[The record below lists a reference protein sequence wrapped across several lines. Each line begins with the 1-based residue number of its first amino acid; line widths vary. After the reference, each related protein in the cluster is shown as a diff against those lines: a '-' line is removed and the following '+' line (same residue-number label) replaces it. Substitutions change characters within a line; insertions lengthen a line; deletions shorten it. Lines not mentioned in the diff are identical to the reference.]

1 MAVEPGKADIQVG
14 ITLMPGQHCGMR
26 GAVGQMSEVV
36 IQGIGEENM
45 ADYIL
50 MLAPDAYKLR
60 KLVRPCYPD
69 K

>member
-1 MAVEPGKADIQVG
+1 
-14 ITLMPGQHCGMR
+14 
-26 GAVGQMSEVV
+26 MSEVV
-36 IQGIGEENM
+36 IQDIGEENM

-50 MLAPDAYKLR
+50 MLVPDAYKLR